1 MKAKLHLVFA
11 ITIFFT
17 CFYTY
22 AQQGYWKSVT
32 ARSSFKSPSIQS
44 IGKTEAV
51 FTLDTQSFS
60 QKIKS
65 VSTFKNQSQV
75 IDLPNHDGEV
85 LSFALKETS
94 VFHPDL
100 AKKYP
105 NIKSFSGLSLDGK
118 YRVRLSSSPKGLQSM
133 IVDVDNHETVFME
146 QLSNKSDMYVVYKKG
161 ESAAGKDGFV
171 CNTEKSSSLVGKTIS
186 PLVADQELRRFRIAV
201 SASGEYT
208 DFHGGTVAGAL
219 AAINATLTRINEV
232 FETDL
237 GVTLELVPNNDLIIF
252 TDAAND
258 PYSSF
263 LNSQAPNTVLNGE
276 VQSTIT
282 ETIGEAN
289 YDVGHLFYKVDLS
302 SQNSGNAGD
311 IGTVCRNGIKG
322 SAFSA
327 TSIPQGDVFD
337 LDFVS
342 HELGHQF
349 GANHTWSFQGEGTGV
364 QSEPGSGTTIMG
376 YAGIAGVNN
385 VAPNGDDYFHYNSI
399 FQISEYLQTVS
410 CGQTVNLSNAPPI
423 LTPMGDY
430 VIPKGTAFVLE
441 GTATDSDVSDVL
453 TYTWEQINNGIV
465 TVSNFGPE
473 NPSGANFRS
482 LPPTT
487 DPSRYFPRLSS
498 VVQGNLIQTNPTLN
512 SAWETVST
520 VERTLSFAFTARD
533 NASGGGQV
541 VSDLLDVQV
550 INSAGPFVVTS
561 QTSNEVYEAGSIQE
575 VTWNVA
581 NTNSSPIDAQTVD
594 IFLSVDGGSSFPI
607 TLLEDVLN
615 DGSTEILIPG
625 NSTTTARIMVKA
637 SENVFFAVNSSNFSI
652 ETSNVVLDFQ
662 NLSFD
667 GCQPN
672 DIVIPFTY
680 QTFSGFSETST
691 FSADLPAGL
700 TASFVPAQATANNTD
715 VQLTISNTNGVAP
728 AAYPITITS
737 TAASEVQNIPL
748 SLAVGD
754 TNFPDIVLLAPTD
767 AEVGTSVG
775 PRLEWEENELYKEYD
790 IEIAT
795 DVGFA
800 NIITAETVPFNFF
813 QSASLDPE
821 TSYFWRVRPRNDC
834 GVGTFGTPFSFTTT
848 TIDCKNLS
856 SRSLP
861 LTIAAVGTPTET
873 TSLQFVEDLTITDVN
888 INLELSHTFLEDLI
902 ITLISPA
909 GTRVALIS
917 NVCGNLNNVNATFD
931 DDGASIVCSGNPAIS
946 GTVNP
951 SGSLS
956 AFNGESVLGEWIL
969 EIKDL
974 ADGDGGT
981 LTSFSMEVCA
991 EGQFRPDEDEDG
1003 VFDDGDDL
1011 CLGTPAGVEVDA
1023 TGCPINRLPADNYT
1037 VQIQSEACRSN
1048 NDGSIILS
1056 ASNTSLTYSAI
1067 LNGGGNTTTIDFMN
1081 EHVFENLTA
1090 GNYSLCITA
1099 TDGSITYDE
1108 TCFDVIVS
1116 EPELLSVSA
1125 TADSGLLALA
1135 LSGASL
1141 YNIELNGLVTQ
1152 TENSQIQLN
1161 LKNGLNTLKVFSN
1174 LPCQGSYEQTF
1185 FFSSRPVVYPN
1196 PVDERT
1202 KVFLND
1208 LTGEIDIQVF
1218 SDNGRLVLSDKKRVE
1233 GNELEIDFSSLST
1246 GVYYLSI
1253 AGSGIWETIKLIKE

>member
-1 MKAKLHLVFA
+1 M
-11 ITIFFT
+11 
-17 CFYTY
+17 
-22 AQQGYWKSVT
+22 
-32 ARSSFKSPSIQS
+32 R
-44 IGKTEAV
+44 KTEAV

-65 VSTFKNQSQV
+65 VSAFKNQSQV
-75 IDLPNHDGEV
+75 IDLPNHDGKL
-85 LSFALKETS
+85 LSFAVKETS

-118 YRVRLSSSPKGLQSM
+118 YRVRLSSSPEGLQSM
-133 IVDVDNHETVFME
+133 IVDVDNHETAFME
-146 QLSNKSDMYVVYKKG
+146 QLTNESDMYVVYKKG
-161 ESAAGKDGFV
+161 ESAVSKDGFV
-171 CNTEKSSSLVGKTIS
+171 CSTEKSSSLVGKTIS
-186 PLVADQELRRFRIAV
+186 PLVTDQELRRFRIAI

-232 FETDL
+232 FETDF
-237 GVTLELVPNNDLIIF
+237 GVSLELVPNNDLIIF
-252 TDAAND
+252 TDEASD
-258 PYSSF
+258 PYSGN
-263 LNSQAPNTVLNGE
+263 LNAQ
-276 VQSTIT
+276 VQSTLT
-282 ETIGEAN
+282 STIGEAN
-289 YDVGHLFYKVDLS
+289 YDVGHLFTKVELA
-302 SQNSGNAGD
+302 SQNNGNAGF
-311 IGTVCRNGIKG
+311 IGSVCSDNRKG

-349 GANHTWSFQGEGTGV
+349 GANHTWSFEGEGTGV
-364 QSEPGSGTTIMG
+364 QAEPGSGTTIMG
-376 YAGIAGVNN
+376 YAGIAGANN

-399 FQISEYLQTVS
+399 FQITEYLQTVS
-410 CGQTVNLSNAPPI
+410 CGQTINLGNTPPV

-441 GTATDSDVSDVL
+441 GMATDSDVGDVL
-453 TYTWEQINNGIV
+453 TYTWEQIDNGIV
-465 TVSNFGPE
+465 TVGNFGPE

-482 LPPTT
+482 VPPTT
-487 DPSRYFPRLSS
+487 DPSRFFPRLSR
-498 VVQGNLIQTNPTLN
+498 VVQGDLTQTNPTLN
-512 SAWETVST
+512 SAWETVPT

-533 NASGGGQV
+533 NAAGGGQV
-541 VSDLLDVQV
+541 VSDLLDVEV
-550 INSAGPFVVTS
+550 INAAGPFVVTS
-561 QTSNEVYEAGSIQE
+561 QISNEVYEAGSIQE
-575 VTWNVA
+575 VTWDVA

-637 SENVFFAVNSSNFSI
+637 SENVFFAVNSSNFTI
-652 ETSNVVLDFQ
+652 QASNVTLDLQ
-662 NLSFD
+662 SLSFD
-667 GCQPN
+667 GCQPD

-680 QTFSGFSETST
+680 QTFSGFNETST

-715 VQLTISNTNGVAP
+715 VQLTISNTNSVAS
-728 AAYPITITS
+728 AVYPITITS

-748 SLAVGD
+748 SLAVGNTTFAD
-754 TNFPDIVLLAPTD
+754 VALLAPAD
-767 AEVGTSVG
+767 AEVESSVN
-775 PRLEWEENELYKEYD
+775 PRLEWETNELYKEYD

-795 DVGFA
+795 DIGFA
-800 NIITAETVPFNFF
+800 NIITATTVPFNFF
-813 QSASLDPE
+813 QSTGLDPE
-821 TSYFWRVRPRNDC
+821 TSYFWRVRPKNDC
-834 GVGTFGTPFSFTTT
+834 GVGNFGTPFSFTTT
-848 TIDCKNLS
+848 AIDCKNLT

-873 TSLQFVEDLTITDVN
+873 TSLQFTEDLIITDIN
-888 INLELSHTFLEDLI
+888 INLELSHTFLQDLI

-917 NVCGNLNNVNATFD
+917 SLCGDLNNVNATFD

-951 SGSLS
+951 SGSLA
-956 AFNGESVLGEWIL
+956 AFNGESILGEWIL
-969 EIKDL
+969 EIKDQ
-974 ADGDGGT
+974 ANGDGGT

-991 EGQFRPDEDEDG
+991 EGEFRPDEDEDG

-1011 CLGTPAGVEVDA
+1011 CLGTPEGVEVDT
-1023 TGCPINRLPADNYT
+1023 TGCPINKLPSDNYT
-1037 VQIQSEACRSN
+1037 VQIQSEACRSS
-1048 NDGSIILS
+1048 NDGSIVLT
-1056 ASNTSLTYSAI
+1056 AANTSLTYSAI
-1067 LNGGGNTTTIDFMN
+1067 LIGGGNTTTIDFTN
-1081 EHVFENLTA
+1081 EQIFENLTA

-1099 TDGSITYDE
+1099 TDGAITYDE
-1108 TCFDVIVS
+1108 TCFNVIVS

-1125 TADSGLLALA
+1125 IADSGLLALT
-1135 LSGASL
+1135 LNGASL

-1202 KVFLND
+1202 KVFLDD

-1218 SDNGRLVLSDKKRVE
+1218 SDNGRLVLSDQQRVE
-1233 GNELEIDFSSLST
+1233 GNELEIDFSSLAT
-1246 GVYYLSI
+1246 GVYYLSV
-1253 AGSGIWETIKLIKE
+1253 AGSGIRETIKIIKE